1 MFDEK
6 NQEQVVEETLEASE
20 IQNVEKAS
28 ADDASTTTADNVAEI
43 ADYLNPE
50 LFNDVKTLSDSDL
63 DENSNPT
70 EVSDELEK
78 KYSSTFGDI
87 SEHSLIEGR
96 VVGMNDRDVLIDIG
110 FKSEGIIDRSEFK
123 ADDLPV
129 IGDQVEVYLEFI
141 EDASGN
147 TILSKEKADF
157 MRRWKELKDAFESEK
172 IIKGKI
178 VRRIKGGLIVDLG
191 VVQAF
196 LPGSQVDVRPIQDF
210 DIYLDREIEIRIVK
224 FNESRKNIVVS
235 HKVILE
241 DSLQE
246 QREAL
251 FKELEV
257 GSILEGRVKNVTDFG
272 VFVDLGGIDGL
283 LHITDLSWG
292 RVNHP
297 SEVLSMND
305 LITVKVIEYD
315 EDRKRVSLGLKQL
328 APHPWEDVEI
338 KYPIGNVVKGKVV
351 SLTNYGCF
359 IELEPGVEGL
369 VHVSEISWTK
379 HIKNPSEVYNM
390 GDDVDAKVLSIDIED
405 KKISLGVKQLTPDPW
420 DEIEEKYMV
429 GTVHKAI
436 VQNLTQFGAFAAL
449 EEGIDGLVHV
459 SDLSWTKVVK
469 HPKEVVEKDQEIE
482 VRILEISRENRRISL
497 GFKQVGDDPWPDI
510 VNHYEAGK
518 EVSGEIIRVLDKG
531 IIIQLEMG
539 VEGIIPF
546 GKMSKKDRR
555 ALANQYEIG
564 ANLSGIVM
572 KVSPEDKKVVLYKE
586 ELAGAGNRTSAN
598 DEVKQYLTNQ
608 KTDSG
613 EKLELPQELIDIA
626 SQAEKDGIED
636 DSMPL
641 NLKSKKKNRQPQWGW
656 KFILKLNKPI
666 ESLIGQ
672 KLSLL
677 FGALG
682 LALLLWI
689 FVVSQDEYTL
699 ILDLPIEARNLNVQK
714 AHKEEVPS

>member
-1 MFDEK
+1 MFE
-6 NQEQVVEETLEASE
+6 EQNKEQAAEETLVHSAEQNNEEVSAKEAS
-20 IQNVEKAS
+20 S
-28 ADDASTTTADNVAEI
+28 ATAENVAEI
-43 ADYLNPE
+43 LDYLDPE
-50 LFNDVKTLSDSDL
+50 LFKDIKILKDNDFDDKG
-63 DENSNPT
+63 NSN
-70 EVSDELEK
+70 EIDIELEN

-110 FKSEGIIDRSEFK
+110 FKSEGIIDRSEFRV
-123 ADDLPV
+123 DDLPD

-157 MRRWKELKDAFESEK
+157 MRRWKELKDAYEGEK
-172 IIKGKI
+172 IISGKI

-235 HKVILE
+235 HKIILE

-257 GSILEGRVKNVTDFG
+257 GSILEGRVKNITDFG

-305 LITVKVIEYD
+305 SITVKVIEYD
-315 EDRKRVSLGLKQL
+315 EERKRVSLGLKQL

-390 GDDVDAKVLSIDIED
+390 GDEVDAKVLSIDSED

-429 GTVHKAI
+429 GTVHKAV

-469 HPKEVVEKDQEIE
+469 HPKELVEKDQEIE
-482 VRILEISRENRRISL
+482 VRILEVSRENRRISL
-497 GFKQVGDDPWPDI
+497 GFRQVEDDPWPGI
-510 VNHYEAGK
+510 VDHYDAGK

-555 ALANQYEIG
+555 ALATQYEIG

-572 KVSPEDKKVVLYKE
+572 KVSPEDKKVILFKE

-613 EKLELPQELIDIA
+613 EKLELPQELLDIA
-626 SQAEKDGIED
+626 SQAEKDGEG
-636 DSMPL
+636 
-641 NLKSKKKNRQPQWGW
+641 N
-656 KFILKLNKPI
+656 
-666 ESLIGQ
+666 ESSG
-672 KLSLL
+672 SE
-677 FGALG
+677 
-682 LALLLWI
+682 
-689 FVVSQDEYTL
+689 SDE
-699 ILDLPIEARNLNVQK
+699 Q
-714 AHKEEVPS
+714 KEE

>member
-1 MFDEK
+1 MFKEE
-6 NQEQVVEETLEASE
+6 NQEQVAEETLEV
-20 IQNVEKAS
+20 VEKIDSEKVSVENTPAPQ
-28 ADDASTTTADNVAEI
+28 AENVAEI
-43 ADYLNPE
+43 KDYLSTE
-50 LFNDVKTLSDSDL
+50 LFSEVKVVNQSELV
-63 DENSNPT
+63 ERQEVT
-70 EVSDELEK
+70 EVDNELEQ

-87 SEHSLIEGR
+87 SEHSLIQGR
-96 VVGMNDRDVLIDIG
+96 VVGMNERDVLIDIG
-110 FKSEGIIDRSEFK
+110 FKSEGIIDRSEFNE
-123 ADDLPV
+123 DELPA

-157 MRRWKELKDAFESEK
+157 MRRWKELKDAFENET
-172 IIKGKI
+172 IISGKI

-210 DIYLDREIEIRIVK
+210 DIYLNKEIEIRIVK

-235 HKVILE
+235 HKIILE
-241 DSLQE
+241 DSLKE

-257 GSILEGRVKNVTDFG
+257 GSILEGRVKNITDFG

-297 SEVLSMND
+297 SEVISMND
-305 LITVKVIEYD
+305 SITVKVIEYD
-315 EDRKRVSLGLKQL
+315 EERKRVSLGLKQL

-338 KYPIGNVVKGKVV
+338 KYSIGTTVKGKVV

-369 VHVSEISWTK
+369 IHVSEISWTK

-390 GDDVDAKVLSIDIED
+390 GDEVDAKVLSIDIED

-420 DEIEEKYMV
+420 DAIEEKYMT
-429 GTVHKAI
+429 GTVHKAN
-436 VQNLTQFGAFAAL
+436 VQNLTQFGAFAEL

-459 SDLSWTKVVK
+459 SDLSWTKVIK
-469 HPKEVVEKDQEIE
+469 HPKEKVEKGQEIE
-482 VRILEISRENRRISL
+482 VRVLEVSRENRRISL
-497 GFKQVGDDPWPDI
+497 GIKQVSDDPWPEI
-510 VNHYEAGK
+510 VNFYEAGK
-518 EVSGEIIRVLDKG
+518 EVSGSIIRVLDKG
-531 IIIQLEMG
+531 IIIQLEME

-555 ALANQYEIG
+555 ALASQYEVG

-572 KVSPEDKKVVLYKE
+572 TVSPEDKKVVLYKE
-586 ELAGAGNRTSAN
+586 ELAGIGKRTSAT
-598 DEVKQYLTNQ
+598 DEVKQYLSNQ
-608 KTDSG
+608 QTGTG
-613 EKLELPQELIDIA
+613 EKLELPQELLDLA
-626 SQAEKDGIED
+626 SQAEKDGGDNQTAEIDSED
-636 DSMPL
+636 
-641 NLKSKKKNRQPQWGW
+641 QQ
-656 KFILKLNKPI
+656 
-666 ESLIGQ
+666 
-672 KLSLL
+672 
-677 FGALG
+677 
-682 LALLLWI
+682 
-689 FVVSQDEYTL
+689 
-699 ILDLPIEARNLNVQK
+699 
-714 AHKEEVPS
+714 EE

>member
-1 MFDEK
+1 
-6 NQEQVVEETLEASE
+6 
-20 IQNVEKAS
+20 
-28 ADDASTTTADNVAEI
+28 
-43 ADYLNPE
+43 
-50 LFNDVKTLSDSDL
+50 
-63 DENSNPT
+63 
-70 EVSDELEK
+70 
-78 KYSSTFGDI
+78 
-87 SEHSLIEGR
+87 
-96 VVGMNDRDVLIDIG
+96 MNDRDVLIDIG

-390 GDDVDAKVLSIDIED
+390 GDEVDAKVLSIDIED

-436 VQNLTQFGAFAAL
+436 VQNLTQFGAFR
-449 EEGIDGLVHV
+449 GI
-459 SDLSWTKVVK
+459 
-469 HPKEVVEKDQEIE
+469 
-482 VRILEISRENRRISL
+482 RR
-497 GFKQVGDDPWPDI
+497 G
-510 VNHYEAGK
+510 Y
-518 EVSGEIIRVLDKG
+518 
-531 IIIQLEMG
+531 
-539 VEGIIPF
+539 
-546 GKMSKKDRR
+546 
-555 ALANQYEIG
+555 
-564 ANLSGIVM
+564 
-572 KVSPEDKKVVLYKE
+572 
-586 ELAGAGNRTSAN
+586 
-598 DEVKQYLTNQ
+598 
-608 KTDSG
+608 
-613 EKLELPQELIDIA
+613 
-626 SQAEKDGIED
+626 
-636 DSMPL
+636 
-641 NLKSKKKNRQPQWGW
+641 
-656 KFILKLNKPI
+656 
-666 ESLIGQ
+666 
-672 KLSLL
+672 
-677 FGALG
+677 
-682 LALLLWI
+682 
-689 FVVSQDEYTL
+689 
-699 ILDLPIEARNLNVQK
+699 
-714 AHKEEVPS
+714 

>member
-1 MFDEK
+1 MFE
-6 NQEQVVEETLEASE
+6 EQDKEQAAEETLVHSGEQNKDEVSAQEAS
-20 IQNVEKAS
+20 S
-28 ADDASTTTADNVAEI
+28 ATAENVAEI
-43 ADYLNPE
+43 LDYLDPR
-50 LFNDVKTLSDSDL
+50 LFKDIKTLNDTDF
-63 DENSNPT
+63 DDKGNSN
-70 EVSDELEK
+70 EIDIELEN

-123 ADDLPV
+123 VDDLPE

-157 MRRWKELKDAFESEK
+157 MRRWKELKDAYESEK
-172 IIKGKI
+172 IISGKI

-235 HKVILE
+235 HKIILE

-257 GSILEGRVKNVTDFG
+257 GSILEGRVKNITDFG
-272 VFVDLGGIDGL
+272 VFIDLGGIDGL

-305 LITVKVIEYD
+305 SINVKVIEYD
-315 EDRKRVSLGLKQL
+315 EERKRVSLGLKQL

-338 KYPIGNVVKGKVV
+338 KYPIGNIVQGKVV

-390 GDDVDAKVLSIDIED
+390 GDEVDAKVLSIDSED

-429 GTVHKAI
+429 GTVHKAV

-469 HPKEVVEKDQEIE
+469 HPKEIVEKDQEIE

-497 GFKQVGDDPWPDI
+497 GFRQVEDDPWPNI

-555 ALANQYEIG
+555 ALATQYEIG

-572 KVSPEDKKVVLYKE
+572 KVSPEDKKVILYKE
-586 ELAGAGNRTSAN
+586 ELAGSGNRTSAN

-608 KTDSG
+608 KTNSG
-613 EKLELPQELIDIA
+613 EKLELPQELLDIA
-626 SQAEKDGIED
+626 SQAEKDGVENESSESELDEQIE
-636 DSMPL
+636 
-641 NLKSKKKNRQPQWGW
+641 
-656 KFILKLNKPI
+656 
-666 ESLIGQ
+666 E
-672 KLSLL
+672 
-677 FGALG
+677 
-682 LALLLWI
+682 
-689 FVVSQDEYTL
+689 
-699 ILDLPIEARNLNVQK
+699 
-714 AHKEEVPS
+714 

>member
-1 MFDEK
+1 MFE
-6 NQEQVVEETLEASE
+6 EQNKEQAAEETLVHSAEQNNEEVSAKEAS
-20 IQNVEKAS
+20 S
-28 ADDASTTTADNVAEI
+28 ATAENVAEI
-43 ADYLNPE
+43 LDYLDPE
-50 LFNDVKTLSDSDL
+50 LFKDIKILKDNDFDDKG
-63 DENSNPT
+63 N
-70 EVSDELEK
+70 SDEIDIELEN

-123 ADDLPV
+123 VDDLPE

-157 MRRWKELKDAFESEK
+157 MRRWKELKDAHESEK
-172 IIKGKI
+172 IITGKI

-235 HKVILE
+235 HKIILE

-257 GSILEGRVKNVTDFG
+257 GSILEGRVKNITDFG

-305 LITVKVIEYD
+305 SITVKVIEYD
-315 EDRKRVSLGLKQL
+315 EERKRVSLGLKQL

-338 KYPIGNVVKGKVV
+338 KYPIGNIVKGKVV

-390 GDDVDAKVLSIDIED
+390 GDEVDAKVLSIDSED

-429 GTVHKAI
+429 GTVHKAV

-469 HPKEVVEKDQEIE
+469 HPKELVDKDQEIE
-482 VRILEISRENRRISL
+482 VRILEVSRENRRISL
-497 GFKQVGDDPWPDI
+497 GFRQVEDDPWPEI
-510 VNHYEAGK
+510 VNHYDAGK

-555 ALANQYEIG
+555 ALATQYEIG

-572 KVSPEDKKVVLYKE
+572 KVSPEDKKVILFKE

-613 EKLELPQELIDIA
+613 EKLELPQELLDIA
-626 SQAEKDGIED
+626 SQAEKDGEG
-636 DSMPL
+636 
-641 NLKSKKKNRQPQWGW
+641 N
-656 KFILKLNKPI
+656 
-666 ESLIGQ
+666 ESSG
-672 KLSLL
+672 SE
-677 FGALG
+677 
-682 LALLLWI
+682 
-689 FVVSQDEYTL
+689 SDE
-699 ILDLPIEARNLNVQK
+699 Q
-714 AHKEEVPS
+714 KEE

>member
-1 MFDEK
+1 MFKEQ
-6 NQEQVVEETLEASE
+6 NQEQVVEETLENSE
-20 IQNVEKAS
+20 EQNREEVS
-28 ADDASTTTADNVAEI
+28 AENAPTTTAEDVAEI
-43 ADYLNPE
+43 KDYLNPK
-50 LFNDVKTLSDSDL
+50 LFDDIKVINTSDFHGDSSLEVNEDL
-63 DENSNPT
+63 E
-70 EVSDELEK
+70 EQ
-78 KYSSTFGDI
+78 YASTFGDI
-87 SEHSLIEGR
+87 SEHSLIKGR
-96 VVGMNDRDVLIDIG
+96 VVGMNERDVLIDIG
-110 FKSEGIIDRSEFK
+110 FKSEGIIDRSEFNV
-123 ADDLPV
+123 DDLPL

-157 MRRWKELKDAFESEK
+157 MRRWKELKDAFENET
-172 IIKGKI
+172 IITGTI

-210 DIYLDREIEIRIVK
+210 DIYLDKEIEIRIVK

-251 FKELEV
+251 FKELEI

-297 SEVLSMND
+297 SEILSMND
-305 LITVKVIEYD
+305 SITVKVIEYD
-315 EDRKRVSLGLKQL
+315 EERKRVSLGLKQL
-328 APHPWEDVEI
+328 APHPWDDVEI

-369 VHVSEISWTK
+369 IHVSEISWTK

-390 GDDVDAKVLSIDIED
+390 SDEVDAKVLSIDTQD

-429 GTVHKAI
+429 GTVHKVI
-436 VQNLTQFGAFAAL
+436 IQNLTQFGAFAAL
-449 EEGIDGLVHV
+449 EDGIDGLVHV
-459 SDLSWTKVVK
+459 SDLSWTRVIK
-469 HPKEVVEKDQEIE
+469 HPKEVVEKGQEIE
-482 VRILEISRENRRISL
+482 VRILEVSRDNRRISL
-497 GFKQVGDDPWPDI
+497 GYRQVKDDPWPEI
-510 VNHYEAGK
+510 VNSYETGK

-531 IIIQLEMG
+531 IIISLEME

-555 ALANQYEIG
+555 ALASQYEVG

-586 ELAGAGNRTSAN
+586 ELAGTGNRTSAN

-608 KTDSG
+608 KMDSG
-613 EKLELPQELIDIA
+613 EKLELPQELLDIA
-626 SQAEKDGIED
+626 SQAEKDGVDNEV
-636 DSMPL
+636 SES
-641 NLKSKKKNRQPQWGW
+641 KSEEQ
-656 KFILKLNKPI
+656 
-666 ESLIGQ
+666 
-672 KLSLL
+672 
-677 FGALG
+677 
-682 LALLLWI
+682 
-689 FVVSQDEYTL
+689 
-699 ILDLPIEARNLNVQK
+699 
-714 AHKEEVPS
+714 KEE